1 MMLRESTLP
10 KAYLATISAPST
22 QGEKAVEYQKMP
34 ARRFSAGQYHAPHLV
49 DILT

>member
-34 ARRFSAGQYHAPHLV
+34 APAFRRDNTMLRTFSTY
-49 DILT
+49 